1 MAGAYNMGSALLTKF
16 QEGENGWGKG
26 ENSFFVRGIHGI
38 TLHLINDVSNFCVS
52 LQIISKFYYH
62 PDSYGKIT
70 EHKCPMSKSTFIFC
84 TL

>member
-26 ENSFFVRGIHGI
+26 ETRFFVRGIHGI

-52 LQIISKFYYH
+52 LHDHIKILLSSK
-62 PDSYGKIT
+62 
-70 EHKCPMSKSTFIFC
+70 
-84 TL
+84 